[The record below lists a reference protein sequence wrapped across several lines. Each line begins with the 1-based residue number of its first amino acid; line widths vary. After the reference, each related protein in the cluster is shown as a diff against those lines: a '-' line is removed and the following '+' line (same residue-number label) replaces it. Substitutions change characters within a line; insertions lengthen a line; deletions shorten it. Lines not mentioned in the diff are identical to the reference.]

1 MGEEKRQHDFV
12 RRFRRLGERGGV
24 VVERGRQ
31 GQQVGGEGRT
41 VVFGG
46 QWLEAGRRVEGLRRF
61 EPSQVPQHLPGRTD
75 LVEPFILLQ
84 RVVQRELGQRRI
96 ERLGEFDVRQQFG
109 RRQRGAAA

>member
-1 MGEEKRQHDFV
+1 MREEKRQHDFV
-12 RRFRRLGERGGV
+12 RRLGRLGKRRELVIERGL
-24 VVERGRQ
+24 Q
-31 GQQVGGEGRT
+31 GQEVGGEGRT

-46 QWLEAGRRVEGLRRF
+46 QRLEAGRRVEGLRRL

-109 RRQRGAAA
+109 RRQAGRRR